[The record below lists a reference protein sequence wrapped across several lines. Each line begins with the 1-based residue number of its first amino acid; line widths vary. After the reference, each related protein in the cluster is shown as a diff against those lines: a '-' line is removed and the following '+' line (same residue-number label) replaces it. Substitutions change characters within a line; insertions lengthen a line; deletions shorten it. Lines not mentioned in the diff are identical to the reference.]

1 MKKREPRWY
10 ILWFFTSGMWVI
22 TFSINLSTSTAL
34 NWVIVLQFLN
44 IFISFAA
51 GIVNAHRYKE
61 KHSQEEYDR

>member
-1 MKKREPRWY
+1 MKKREPRRY
-10 ILWFFTSGMWVI
+10 ILWFFTSAMWVI
-22 TFSINLSTSTAL
+22 TFSINLSASNAL

-61 KHSQEEYDR
+61 RHSQEEYDR